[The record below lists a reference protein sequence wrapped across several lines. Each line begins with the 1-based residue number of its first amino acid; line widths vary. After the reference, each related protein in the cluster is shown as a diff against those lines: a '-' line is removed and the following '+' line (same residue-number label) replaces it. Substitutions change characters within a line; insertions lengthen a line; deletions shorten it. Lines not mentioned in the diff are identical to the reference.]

1 MSARIHWFALSI
13 AIPLLVT
20 TASNAAAGAWSLDPG
35 EFYSQIH
42 GSWFSSD
49 TYYDQNG
56 GRAFLH
62 GGGLWEERSLVS
74 YNELGWKPKL
84 SFILGIPVK
93 SVTRQMGGPEPHALA
108 TATGPADGLF
118 GLRYRLA
125 NGRRAMA
132 LELDWIPPLSYERS
146 RFLTHADS
154 VAAGDS
160 NGDGDS
166 LDANAARQIGSPTL
180 GDGVQNLALN
190 FPVRALRSIAA
201 FSRARADSST
211 ASKSRPTRSS
221 WVPTWGSGSRR
232 ACSWLAAIA
241 DSSRPRERG
250 PPMSRSSIAWGPSCC
265 IVSTST
271 WTCSSPPCIRPRG
284 RTRSIPT
291 RFSRGSRSSRPSS
304 TGSRATWRRLASLS
318 GRSPDGRSRD

>member
-190 FPVRALRSIAA
+190 FQFGLSFNRGFFEGSGGFKYRFEEPTNQVLLGADLGFWLTKGLLVAGRYRGLIA
-201 FSRARADSST
+201 SEGT
-211 ASKSRPTRSS
+211 RPTDEPVEHRVGPLLLYRVDQHMDLFVATMHS
-221 WVPTWGSGSRR
+221 
-232 ACSWLAAIA
+232 AAGTNTLHTDEIFA
-241 DSSRPRERG
+241 GFAFKQTKLNRLQG
-250 PPMSRSSIAWGPSCC
+250 YLGG
-265 IVSTST
+265 V
-271 WTCSSPPCIRPRG
+271 SPP
-284 RTRSIPT
+284 
-291 RFSRGSRSSRPSS
+291 
-304 TGSRATWRRLASLS
+304 
-318 GRSPDGRSRD
+318 